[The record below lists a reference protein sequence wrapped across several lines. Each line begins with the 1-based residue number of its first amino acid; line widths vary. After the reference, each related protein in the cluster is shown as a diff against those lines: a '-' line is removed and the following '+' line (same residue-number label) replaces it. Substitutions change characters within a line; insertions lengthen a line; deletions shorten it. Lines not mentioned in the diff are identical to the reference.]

1 MEQLFKCET
10 IKQRKIME
18 WLVAQG
24 VTGEDVAEAALTGS
38 AMVRVTTPAGQQMNL
53 YCDAAY
59 DVRIL
64 NVSQEREEELSWCCM
79 NETSEPDTQEWREDL
94 TGDETVMVEQWDE
107 QYARGFAGLA
117 QAILDLEDGHQD
129 APGQAPR
136 MRF

>member
-10 IKQRKIME
+10 MKQMKIMQ

-24 VTGEDVAEAALTGS
+24 VTGGDVAEAALTGS
-38 AMVRVTTPAGQQMNL
+38 ALVRVTNPAGQYIDL

-59 DVRIL
+59 NVRIL
-64 NVSQEREEELSWCCM
+64 NVSQEREEELSWYFM
-79 NETSEPDTQEWREDL
+79 HETDEPDTQEWREDL

-107 QYARGFAGLA
+107 QFSRDFAELA
-117 QAILDLEDGHQD
+117 QAILDLEDRHQD
-129 APGQAPR
+129 APGQAPG